1 MPQPPIFGRSVY
13 SEYQKKAGS
22 TPSFVLNA
30 VTNSQRYHSSTIKG
44 GDVFSTAD
52 QSYDAYEKDIAL
64 LQIYFKRSTVF
75 QLGTQPTMTWIDFL
89 SQVTIKKTC
98 FIS

>member
-13 SEYQKKAGS
+13 SEYEQKTGS
-22 TPSFVLNA
+22 IPSFVQ
-30 VTNSQRYHSSTIKG
+30 NSVATSERFHSSTIKG

-52 QSYDAYEKDIAL
+52 QSYDAYDKDIAL
-64 LQIYFKRSTVF
+64 LHIYFKRSTVF

-89 SQVTIKKTC
+89 SQV
-98 FIS
+98 SLGN